1 MAKKIIIIA
10 VVAALLIGVL
20 AVFALMPSDR
30 GDGGNDG
37 EATTPA
43 DNIGGDDQNTPDQGE
58 TTTAP
63 VISNVPDELDF
74 GQKEVV
80 FLTWEEVSM
89 TEFFVESVTGDI
101 IGDEIYERNQQVEE
115 ELGIKL
121 VYAAK
126 SGDGD
131 SFNNFVKAV
140 ETDIS
145 SGSCEYNVVAG
156 YSRSA
161 PLMALNGL
169 AVDLKE
175 MKYIDIES
183 PWWSKALTDECTIRD
198 QLYYCSGDISTNLLW
213 MMTGTFFNKSLI
225 DQLSLEDPYTLV
237 NENKWTLDK
246 MIEMTKGVYNDM
258 DGAGE
263 KDEGDFYGHVIYNIN
278 VDGFFTS
285 CGFIALEKN
294 ASDEIV
300 ISPTLGTQKTYDMIE
315 KIGEWVNGPDVIYK
329 NSTKL
334 RDIFFEERSLFITD
348 RVFIAAGKDNAAQSQ
363 SKIEFV
369 YGIVPVV
376 KYDSNQTEWY
386 TSVGHPFTMYAISA
400 GVVDEQLLEACSATL
415 ELMAQKSYEMVTP
428 AVFES
433 AMKVKYAHD
442 NDASRMYD
450 ILRENVRFDLG
461 RLYSTQIRDVYKIMR
476 AEAFNNTKTFASQY
490 KGMQKFIQ
498 KGVDEI
504 SAIYE

>member
-20 AVFALMPSDR
+20 AVFAMMPADR
-30 GDGGNDG
+30 GDGSNDG
-37 EATTPA
+37 KTTTPA
-43 DNIGGDDQNTPDQGE
+43 DNVGGEQNTPGGDE
-58 TTTAP
+58 TNS
-63 VISNVPDELDF
+63 VVNSNVPDDLDF
-74 GQKEVV
+74 GQKQVV

-89 TEFFVESVTGDI
+89 TEFFVEGVTGDI
-101 IGDEIYERNQQVEE
+101 IGDEIYERNMQVEE
-115 ELGIKL
+115 ELGITL
-121 VYAAK
+121 SYAAQ

-131 SFNNFVKAV
+131 NFTSFVKAV

-169 AVDLKE
+169 AVELTA
-175 MKYIDIES
+175 MNYINFES

-225 DQLSLEDPYTLV
+225 DQLSLEDPYMLV
-237 NENKWTLDK
+237 NANQWTLDK
-246 MIEMTKGVYNDM
+246 MIEMTAGVYNDM

-263 KDEGDFYGHVIYNIN
+263 RDEGDFYGHVIYNIN
-278 VDGFFTS
+278 MDGFFTS
-285 CGFIALEKN
+285 SGFIALEKN
-294 ASDEIV
+294 ASEEIV
-300 ISPTLGTQKTYDMIE
+300 ISPSLGSQKTYDMIE
-315 KIGEWVNGPDVIYK
+315 KLGEWVNSPDVIYK
-329 NSTKL
+329 DSTKL
-334 RDIFFEERSLFITD
+334 RDIFFEERALFITD
-348 RVFIAAGKDNAAQSQ
+348 RVFIAAGKDNASQSQ
-363 SKIEFV
+363 DKIEFV

-376 KYDSNQTEWY
+376 KYDTNQTEWY

-400 GVVDEQLLEACSATL
+400 GVVDEQLLDACSATL

-461 RLYSTQIRDVYKIMR
+461 RLYSTQIRDVYKVMR
-476 AEAFNNTKTFASQY
+476 SEAFKNTKTFASQY
-490 KGMQKFIQ
+490 KGMQKYIQ

-504 SAIYE
+504 AAIYE